1 MTSVPRR
8 RIICIC
14 LLLILLFLTGC
25 GTSKAYPPSEESVR
39 SAAEQLGWT
48 LQSDLTASRQ
58 GGQITYTLSKD
69 DQHRLTV
76 DCTSVS
82 EKRMLSAIS
91 MVMMLPEKP
100 KFSWEDW
107 KDVISLVEAMYGSF
121 SKGELYKA
129 LSGQDMPEPNVP
141 EPVTEARPGE
151 ESLSWEADCPGGYA
165 KVHWAAMAGQTVRS
179 ASSGTEIRDW
189 RVHFT
194 VTVYESLDSTRQKS

>member
-25 GTSKAYPPSEESVR
+25 GTSKAYPPSEETVR

-48 LQSDLTASRQ
+48 LQSDLTTSRQ
-58 GGQITYTLSKD
+58 AGQITYTLSKD
-69 DQHRLTV
+69 DRHRLTV
-76 DCTSVS
+76 DCASVS
-82 EKRMLSAIS
+82 KKRMLSAIS
-91 MVMMLPEKP
+91 MVTMLPEKP
-100 KFSWEDW
+100 EFSWEDW

-121 SKGELYKA
+121 SKDELYKA
-129 LSGQDMPEPNVP
+129 LSGQDMPEPKVP
-141 EPVTEARPGE
+141 EQMTEARPGE

-165 KVHWAAMAGQTVRS
+165 KVRWAAMAGQTVRS
-179 ASSGTEIRDW
+179 ASSGTEILDW

-194 VTVYESLDSTRQKS
+194 VTVFESKESMIQPS

>member
-1 MTSVPRR
+1 MTSVPHR
-8 RIICIC
+8 RILCIC

-25 GTSKAYPPSEESVR
+25 GTSKAYPPSEETVR

-48 LQSDLTASRQ
+48 LQSDLTTSRQ
-58 GGQITYTLSKD
+58 EGQITYSLSKD
-69 DQHRLTV
+69 DRHRLTV
-76 DCTSVS
+76 NCASVS
-82 EKRMLSAIS
+82 GKRMLSAIS

-100 KFSWEDW
+100 EFSWEDW
-107 KDVISLVEAMYGSF
+107 KDAISLVEAMYGSF

-194 VTVYESLDSTRQKS
+194 VTVFESKESMIQPS

>member
-58 GGQITYTLSKD
+58 AGQITYTLSKD

-76 DCTSVS
+76 ACTSVS

-100 KFSWEDW
+100 EFSWED
-107 KDVISLVEAMYGSF
+107 
-121 SKGELYKA
+121 
-129 LSGQDMPEPNVP
+129 
-141 EPVTEARPGE
+141 
-151 ESLSWEADCPGGYA
+151 
-165 KVHWAAMAGQTVRS
+165 
-179 ASSGTEIRDW
+179 
-189 RVHFT
+189 
-194 VTVYESLDSTRQKS
+194 

>member
-25 GTSKAYPPSEESVR
+25 GTSRAYPPSEESVR

>member
-1 MTSVPRR
+1 MTSVPHR

-14 LLLILLFLTGC
+14 LLLILLFLAGC
-25 GTSKAYPPSEESVR
+25 GTSKAYPPSEETVR

-48 LQSDLTASRQ
+48 LQSDLTTSRQ
-58 GGQITYTLSKD
+58 AGQITYTLSKD
-69 DQHRLTV
+69 DRHRLTV

-100 KFSWEDW
+100 EFSWEDW

-121 SKGELYKA
+121 SKDELYKA
-129 LSGQDMPEPNVP
+129 LSGQDMPEPKAP

-151 ESLSWEADCPGGYA
+151 ESLSWEADCSGGYA
-165 KVHWAAMAGQTVRS
+165 KVRWAAMAGQTVRS

-189 RVHFT
+189 RIHFT
-194 VTVYESLDSTRQKS
+194 VTVFESKESMIQPS

>member
-1 MTSVPRR
+1 MTSVPHR
-8 RIICIC
+8 RILCIC

-25 GTSKAYPPSEESVR
+25 GTSKAYPPSEETVR

-48 LQSDLTASRQ
+48 LQSDLTTSRQ
-58 GGQITYTLSKD
+58 AGQITYTLSKD

-76 DCTSVS
+76 NCASVS
-82 EKRMLSAIS
+82 GKRMLSAIS

-100 KFSWEDW
+100 EFSWEDW

-121 SKGELYKA
+121 SKDELYKA
-129 LSGQDMPEPNVP
+129 LSGQDMPEPKVP
-141 EPVTEARPGE
+141 EQMTEARPGE
-151 ESLSWEADCPGGYA
+151 ESLSWEADCSGGYA
-165 KVHWAAMAGQTVRS
+165 KVRWAAMAGQTVRS

-194 VTVYESLDSTRQKS
+194 VTVYESLDSPRQKS

>member
-1 MTSVPRR
+1 MTSVPHR

-58 GGQITYTLSKD
+58 GGQITYSLSKD
-69 DQHRLTV
+69 DRHRLTV
-76 DCTSVS
+76 NCASVS
-82 EKRMLSAIS
+82 GKKMLSAIS
-91 MVMMLPEKP
+91 MVTMLPEKP
-100 KFSWEDW
+100 EFSWEDW
-107 KDVISLVEAMYGSF
+107 KDVISMVEAMYGSF

-129 LSGQDMPEPNVP
+129 LSGQDMPEPKAP
-141 EPVTEARPGE
+141 EPVIEARPGE
-151 ESLSWEADCPGGYA
+151 ESLSLEANCPGGYA
-165 KVHWAAMAGQTVRS
+165 KVRWVAMAGQTVRS
-179 ASSGTEIRDW
+179 ASRGTEILDW

-194 VTVYESLDSTRQKS
+194 VTIYEAFESTQQKS

>member
-1 MTSVPRR
+1 MTSVPHR

-25 GTSKAYPPSEESVR
+25 GASKAYPPSEESVR

-58 GGQITYTLSKD
+58 AGQMTYSLSKD
-69 DQHRLTV
+69 DRLRLTV
-76 DCTSVS
+76 NCASVS
-82 EKRMLSAIS
+82 GKKMLSAIS
-91 MVMMLPEKP
+91 MVTMLPEKP
-100 KFSWEDW
+100 EFSWEDW
-107 KDVISLVEAMYGSF
+107 KDVISMVEAMYGSF

-129 LSGQDMPEPNVP
+129 LSGQDMPEPKAP

-151 ESLSWEADCPGGYA
+151 ESLSWEANCPGGYA
-165 KVHWAAMAGQTVRS
+165 KVRWVAMAGQTVRS
-179 ASSGTEIRDW
+179 ASSGTEILDW

-194 VTVYESLDSTRQKS
+194 VTVYEAFESTQQKS

>member
-1 MTSVPRR
+1 MTSVPHR

-14 LLLILLFLTGC
+14 LLLILLFLAGC
-25 GTSKAYPPSEESVR
+25 GTSKAYPPSEEAVR

-48 LQSDLTASRQ
+48 LQSDLTTSRQ
-58 GGQITYTLSKD
+58 AGQITYTLSKD

-76 DCTSVS
+76 DCASVS
-82 EKRMLSAIS
+82 KKRMLSAIS

-100 KFSWEDW
+100 EFSWEDW

-121 SKGELYKA
+121 SKDELYKA
-129 LSGQDMPEPNVP
+129 LSGQDMPEPKVP

-151 ESLSWEADCPGGYA
+151 ESLSWEADCSGGYA
-165 KVHWAAMAGQTVRS
+165 KVRWVAMAGQTVRS

>member
-1 MTSVPRR
+1 MTSVPHR

-25 GTSKAYPPSEESVR
+25 GTSKAYPPSEETVR

-48 LQSDLTASRQ
+48 LQSDLTTSRQ
-58 GGQITYTLSKD
+58 AGQITYTLSKD

-100 KFSWEDW
+100 EFSWEDW

-129 LSGQDMPEPNVP
+129 LSGQNMPEPKVP
-141 EPVTEARPGE
+141 EQMTEARPGE
-151 ESLSWEADCPGGYA
+151 ESLSWEADCSGGYA
-165 KVHWAAMAGQTVRS
+165 KVRWAAMAGQTVRS
-179 ASSGTEIRDW
+179 ASSGTEILDW

-194 VTVYESLDSTRQKS
+194 VTVYEAFESTQQKS

>member
-25 GTSKAYPPSEESVR
+25 GTSKAYPPSEETVR

-48 LQSDLTASRQ
+48 LQSDLTTSRQ

-100 KFSWEDW
+100 EFSWEDW

-121 SKGELYKA
+121 SKDELYKA
-129 LSGQDMPEPNVP
+129 LSGQDMPEPKVP
-141 EPVTEARPGE
+141 EQMTEARPGE

-165 KVHWAAMAGQTVRS
+165 KVRWAAMAGQTVRS

>member
-1 MTSVPRR
+1 MTSVPHR

-58 GGQITYTLSKD
+58 AGQITYSLSKD
-69 DQHRLTV
+69 DRHRLTV
-76 DCTSVS
+76 NCASFS
-82 EKRMLSAIS
+82 GKKMLSAIS
-91 MVMMLPEKP
+91 TVTMLPEKP
-100 KFSWEDW
+100 EFSWEDW
-107 KDVISLVEAMYGSF
+107 KDVISMVEAMYGSF

-129 LSGQDMPEPNVP
+129 LSGQDMPEPKAP

-165 KVHWAAMAGQTVRS
+165 KVRWVAMAGQTVRS
-179 ASSGTEIRDW
+179 ASSGTEILDW

-194 VTVYESLDSTRQKS
+194 VTVYEAFESTQQKS

>member
-1 MTSVPRR
+1 MTNVPHRH
-8 RIICIC
+8 IICIC

-25 GTSKAYPPSEESVR
+25 GASKAYPPSEESVR

-48 LQSDLTASRQ
+48 LQSDLTTSRQ
-58 GGQITYTLSKD
+58 AGQITYTLSKD
-69 DQHRLTV
+69 DRHRLTV
-76 DCTSVS
+76 GCTSVS

-100 KFSWEDW
+100 EFSWEDW

-121 SKGELYKA
+121 SKDELYKA
-129 LSGQDMPEPNVP
+129 LSGQDMPEPKVP
-141 EPVTEARPGE
+141 EQMTEARPGE
-151 ESLSWEADCPGGYA
+151 ESLSWEAGCSGGYA
-165 KVHWAAMAGQTVRS
+165 KVRWAAMAGQTVRS

>member
-1 MTSVPRR
+1 MTSVPHR

-25 GTSKAYPPSEESVR
+25 GTSKAYPPSEETVR

-100 KFSWEDW
+100 EFSWEDW

-121 SKGELYKA
+121 SKDELYKA
-129 LSGQDMPEPNVP
+129 LSGQDMPEPKVP
-141 EPVTEARPGE
+141 EQMTEARPGE

-165 KVHWAAMAGQTVRS
+165 KVRWAAMAGQTVRS

>member
-1 MTSVPRR
+1 MTSVPHR

-48 LQSDLTASRQ
+48 LQSDLTTSRQ
-58 GGQITYTLSKD
+58 AGQITYSLSKD
-69 DQHRLTV
+69 DRHRLTV

-91 MVMMLPEKP
+91 MVMTLPEKP
-100 KFSWEDW
+100 EFSWEDW

-129 LSGQDMPEPNVP
+129 LSGQDMPEPKAP

-165 KVHWAAMAGQTVRS
+165 KVRWVAMAGQTARS

-194 VTVYESLDSTRQKS
+194 VTVYEAFEITQQKS

>member
-1 MTSVPRR
+1 MTSVPHR

-58 GGQITYTLSKD
+58 AGQITYSLSKD
-69 DQHRLTV
+69 DRHRLTV
-76 DCTSVS
+76 NCASVS
-82 EKRMLSAIS
+82 GKRMLSAIS
-91 MVMMLPEKP
+91 TVTMLPEKP
-100 KFSWEDW
+100 EFSWEDW

-129 LSGQDMPEPNVP
+129 LSGPWDKRRRSIFQEK
-141 EPVTEARPGE
+141 APGSKGIRRSGGKFFSCSFS
-151 ESLSWEADCPGGYA
+151 SLSLHSSSLPLRGRCRPQAADEGGSLAQRELSA
-165 KVHWAAMAGQTVRS
+165 KG
-179 ASSGTEIRDW
+179 
-189 RVHFT
+189 
-194 VTVYESLDSTRQKS
+194 

>member
-1 MTSVPRR
+1 MTNVPHRH
-8 RIICIC
+8 IICIC

-25 GTSKAYPPSEESVR
+25 GASKAYPPSEETVR

-48 LQSDLTASRQ
+48 LQSDLTTSRQ
-58 GGQITYTLSKD
+58 AGQITYTLSKD
-69 DQHRLTV
+69 DRHRLTV
-76 DCTSVS
+76 ACTSVS

-100 KFSWEDW
+100 EFSWEDW

-129 LSGQDMPEPNVP
+129 LSGQDMPEPKVP
-141 EPVTEARPGE
+141 EPVTEALPGE

-165 KVHWAAMAGQTVRS
+165 KVHWAAKAGQTVRS
-179 ASSGTEIRDW
+179 ASSGTEILDW

-194 VTVYESLDSTRQKS
+194 ITVYESLDSIRQKS

>member
-1 MTSVPRR
+1 MTSVPHR

-14 LLLILLFLTGC
+14 QLLILLFLTGC
-25 GTSKAYPPSEESVR
+25 GASKAYPPSEETVR

-48 LQSDLTASRQ
+48 LQSDLTTSRQ
-58 GGQITYTLSKD
+58 AGQITYALSKD

-100 KFSWEDW
+100 EFSWEDW

-129 LSGQDMPEPNVP
+129 LSGQDIPEPKVP
-141 EPVTEARPGE
+141 EPVTEALPGE
-151 ESLSWEADCPGGYA
+151 ESLSWEADCSGGYA
-165 KVHWAAMAGQTVRS
+165 KVRWAAMAGQTVRS

>member
-25 GTSKAYPPSEESVR
+25 GASKAYPPSEETVR

-48 LQSDLTASRQ
+48 LQSDLTTSRQ
-58 GGQITYTLSKD
+58 SGQITYTLSKD

-91 MVMMLPEKP
+91 MVTMLPEKP
-100 KFSWEDW
+100 EFSWEDW
-107 KDVISLVEAMYGSF
+107 KDVISMVEAMYGSF

-129 LSGQDMPEPNVP
+129 LSGQDMPEPKVP
-141 EPVTEARPGE
+141 EQMTEARPGE

-165 KVHWAAMAGQTVRS
+165 KVRWAAMAGQTVRS